1 MYLVFLMALI
11 AALLILRGRATLGVA
26 ASLITIAILA
36 GLLVY
41 HMTDKLPIS
50 L

>member
-1 MYLVFLMALI
+1 MYIIFLMALI
-11 AALLILRGRATLGVA
+11 SALLIVAGRRNLGISSALLTTAT
-26 ASLITIAILA
+26 LA